1 MGLLKNLGI
10 GYLAGE
16 LIGTV
21 IDGISESI
29 NEEKEK
35 EKEKEEAKERRLK
48 QLDQLLEQDTFDN
61 EAYQKKVDVY
71 IKDWAEDK
79 DDMIVGYY
87 YKYLGWFHV
96 SASIANLRAEQS
108 DEWSQEEEDENNR
121 VERDADE
128 RCLKMINEAF
138 KFVDKDTNDA
148 ILFQLYY
155 RKALTLS
162 YLSRKL
168 EAVRYAIRA
177 LSYAADEEDR
187 EMAESLISGR
197 DKESGHLSALNGYG
211 IMGAEKSIEF
221 VEKMNAFSLDPNSSN
236 EDNEELMEFCGT
248 ECQHDLA
255 DLYQTQMFF
264 SNRPYHDRQFVFT
277 VRDIDHIV
285 GCYDDSDNIKY
296 VFPLD
301 EIPKDISF
309 PLGHP
314 QPNTLYYAHPLR
326 PVYLPFENA
335 QLQLFYEKI
344 QEMCRLFQ
352 CLGATQIT
360 ARCLKG
366 AKITE
371 DAVSA
376 YSASGQTGVKFVNV
390 SGERGSRYAQSQ
402 SRENRDEMQ
411 LTQTFS
417 PRKAPYCPD
426 DLLWSLNDPELQG
439 LIRQRLEGGMLN
451 FTKKVSSYE
460 TSSLSQNQVDDVKAA
475 FENMM
480 TNVSA
485 NYSSST
491 DRTFSS
497 TSETEW
503 EISVEFMPLE
513 ELPSPEE
520 DKQVGL
526 LKLAKGSR
534 RIMTIENFVYYAG
547 RGIMVKGELL
557 RDVKCGDKLLL
568 SDGKKVVESEIAG
581 VLFPQFD
588 FKILDEGEK
597 GDKVWLQI
605 RDVNAGQLACGMEVC
620 IAPENEAAESDGE
633 DINILPIE
641 KEEVSLTPEEER
653 YKEEILFCLEEGGT
667 ISEDDRKYL
676 ERKRKKLGLSEERA
690 KELEEQFA
698 SSLSSDEQEYLE
710 TFKEM
715 CASGIVTDRVRRLLE
730 REREALNISKERAA
744 EIEKMAS
751 E

>member
-10 GYLAGE
+10 GYLAGG
-16 LIGTV
+16 LIEAV
-21 IDGISESI
+21 IDGVSESI
-29 NEEKEK
+29 NEK
-35 EKEKEEAKERRLK
+35 KEKEEAKENRIK
-48 QLDQLLEQDTFDN
+48 QLDKLLEQDTFDN
-61 EAYQKKVDVY
+61 EAYQRKVDVY

-79 DDMIVGYY
+79 DDMIFGYF

-96 SASIANLRAEQS
+96 SASIADLREEQS
-108 DEWSQEEEDENNR
+108 DEWSQEDIDENNR
-121 VERDADE
+121 AERDADE
-128 RCLKMINEAF
+128 QCLKMINEAF
-138 KFVDKDTNDA
+138 KFVDKDTNNA
-148 ILFQLYY
+148 SLFQLYY

-177 LSYAADEEDR
+177 LSYATDEEDR

-197 DKESGHLSALNGYG
+197 DKESGKLSALNGYG
-211 IMGAEKSIEF
+211 IISAEKSIEF
-221 VEKMNAFSLDPNSSN
+221 VEKMDAFSLDSNSSN
-236 EDNEELMEFCGT
+236 KDNEELMEFCGT

-277 VRDIDHIV
+277 VRDIDHIA

-296 VFPLD
+296 VFPLE

-376 YSASGQTGVKFVNV
+376 YSANGQTGVKFVNV
-390 SGERGSRYAQSQ
+390 SGERGSRFAQSQ
-402 SRENRDEMQ
+402 NRENRDEMQ

-426 DLLWSLNDPELQG
+426 DLLWTLNDPELQS
-439 LIRQRLEGGMLN
+439 LIRQRLEGGLLN

-460 TSSLSQNQVDDVKAA
+460 TSSLSQNQVNDVKAA

-480 TNVSA
+480 VNVST

-503 EISVEFMPLE
+503 EISVEFIPLE
-513 ELPSPEE
+513 ELPAQEE

-526 LKLAKGSR
+526 LKLTKSSR
-534 RIMTIENFVYYAG
+534 RIMTIENFVYYE
-547 RGIMVKGELL
+547 RKGIMVKGELL
-557 RDVKCGDKLLL
+557 QDVKSGDRLLI
-568 SDGKKVVESEIAG
+568 SDGKKVVESEVAG

-620 IAPENEAAESDGE
+620 IVPENEVTESDE
-633 DINILPIE
+633 DINVLPEE
-641 KEEVSLTPEEER
+641 KSEVSLTPEEER
-653 YKEEILFCLEEGGT
+653 YKEEIFFCLEEGGT

-730 REREALNISKERAA
+730 REREALNISKERAD

-751 E
+751 EN

>member
-35 EKEKEEAKERRLK
+35 AAEKERKKEEKIK
-48 QLDQLLEQDTFDN
+48 QLDKLLELDTFDN
-61 EAYQKKVDVY
+61 DEYQRKVDAY

-79 DDMIVGYY
+79 DDMILGYY
-87 YKYLGWFHV
+87 YKYLGWFNV
-96 SASIANLRAEQS
+96 SASIAKSGIEQS
-108 DEWSQEEEDENNR
+108 DEWSQEEREENNR
-121 VERDADE
+121 IERDADE

-168 EAVRYAIRA
+168 EAVRYAIRS
-177 LSYAADEEDR
+177 LSYATDEEDK
-187 EMAESLISGR
+187 ESAESLISGR
-197 DKESGHLSALNGYG
+197 DKESGDLSALNGYG
-211 IMGAEKSIEF
+211 IISAEKNTAF
-221 VEKMNAFSLDPNSSN
+221 VERLDAFSFDPDVSD
-236 EDNEELMEFCGT
+236 EDNEDLMEFCGA
-248 ECQHDLA
+248 ECQQDLA
-255 DLYQTQMFF
+255 KLYKNQVWF

-277 VRDIDHIV
+277 VRGIDHIV

-296 VFPLD
+296 VFPLG
-301 EIPKDISF
+301 EIPKDITF

-326 PVYLPFENA
+326 AVYLPFENA

-376 YSASGQTGVKFVNV
+376 YNTSGQAGVKFVNV
-390 SGERGSRYAQSQ
+390 SGESGSRYAQSQ
-402 SRENRDEMQ
+402 NRESRDEMQ

-417 PRKAPYCPD
+417 PKKAPYCPE
-426 DLLWSLNDPELQG
+426 DLLWTLNDPELQS
-439 LIRQRLEGGMLN
+439 LIRQRLEGGLLN

-460 TSSLSQNQVDDVKAA
+460 TSSLSQNQVNDVKAA

-480 TNVSA
+480 ANVSA

-497 TSETEW
+497 TTETEW

-513 ELPSPEE
+513 ELPPMEE
-520 DKQVGL
+520 DKQTSL
-526 LKLAKGSR
+526 LKSLKSGKKM
-534 RIMTIENFVYYAG
+534 ITIENFVYYEG
-547 RGIMVKGELL
+547 RGIMAKGELQQ
-557 RDVKCGDKLLL
+557 DIKSGDKVLI
-568 SDGKKVVESEIAG
+568 SDGKKVLESEING
-581 VLFPQFD
+581 VLFTQFG
-588 FKILDEGEK
+588 FKILDQGEK
-597 GDKVWLQI
+597 GDKVWLQLEG
-605 RDVNAGQLACGMEVC
+605 VNAGQLTCGMGVY
-620 IAPENEAAESDGE
+620 AHPENEVVNADANVGIFSADESVE
-633 DINILPIE
+633 T
-641 KEEVSLTPEEER
+641 LTPEEER
-653 YKEEILFCLEEGGT
+653 YKEEILFCVEDDGA
-667 ISEDDRKYL
+667 ISEEERGYL
-676 ERKRKKLGLSEERA
+676 ERKRKKLGISEERA
-690 KELEEQFA
+690 KELEKQFA
-698 SSLSSDEQEYLE
+698 STLTSDEQEYLE

-715 CASGIVTDRVRRLLE
+715 CAAGTVTDRVRRLLE
-730 REREALNISKERAA
+730 REREALNISKERAD
-744 EIEKMAS
+744 EIEKMVS
-751 E
+751 EN